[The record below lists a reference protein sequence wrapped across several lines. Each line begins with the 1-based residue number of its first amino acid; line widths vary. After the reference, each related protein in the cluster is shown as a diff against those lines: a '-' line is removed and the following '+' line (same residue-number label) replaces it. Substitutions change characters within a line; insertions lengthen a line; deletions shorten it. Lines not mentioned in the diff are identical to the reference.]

1 MKRKISMA
9 VILLAFFL
17 SGCGRDAETYFEMA
31 DTSTEEAAVI
41 EGTESGG
48 GKEEETELQK
58 ERECYVYVCG
68 AVNSPGVYSL
78 PAGSRIYEAV
88 RLAGGLREDAREDG
102 VNQAEEVS
110 DGQMVR
116 IPAQDESGTES
127 GGAIDEARDSDGKI
141 NINAAGLDMLMTL
154 PGIGESKAASIIAYR
169 EESGSFSS
177 IEEIKN
183 ITGIKEGVYS
193 KIKDYITV
201 N

>member
-1 MKRKISMA
+1 MKKRI
-9 VILLAFFL
+9 VIVYLLLLLLL
-17 SGCGRDAETYFEMA
+17 SGCGQDAKAYF
-31 DTSTEEAAVI
+31 DTAGATSEEAAFL
-41 EGTESGG
+41 EETESGG
-48 GKEEETELQK
+48 AGETET
-58 ERECYVYVCG
+58 EPGEEPECYVYVCG

-102 VNQAEEVS
+102 VNQAEQVA

-116 IPAQDESGTES
+116 IPARGEAEAES
-127 GGAIDEARDSDGKI
+127 GGGAEAAAGSDGKI
-141 NINAAGLDMLMTL
+141 DINAADLGALMTL

-169 EESGSFSS
+169 EESGGFSS

-183 ITGIKEGVYS
+183 IAGIKEGVFS

-201 N
+201 H